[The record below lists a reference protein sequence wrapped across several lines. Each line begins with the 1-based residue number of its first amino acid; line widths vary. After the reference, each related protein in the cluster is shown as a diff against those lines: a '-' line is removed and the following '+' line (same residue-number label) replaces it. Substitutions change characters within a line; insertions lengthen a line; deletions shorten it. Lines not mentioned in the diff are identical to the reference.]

1 MTSRIG
7 LLGGTF
13 DPVHNGHI
21 AIAEFALNKLNL
33 NKLLITPAGNP
44 WQKEKISSFK
54 DRFEMTK
61 LAFTEYKNI
70 EISDLESDEIKPTF
84 TYETLEKIKLQYEN
98 SEIILLIGS
107 DAISKFDSWE
117 KPNIVKSLAR
127 IYVIPREGDFVIDWR
142 FDRLDMPKISISS
155 TFIREKVKNS
165 ESIKNLVP
173 VKVAEYIEAHNL
185 YK

>member
-84 TYETLEKIKLQYEN
+84 TYETLEKIKLHLE
-98 SEIILLIGS
+98 SSHTLLSKII
-107 DAISKFDSWE
+107 D
-117 KPNIVKSLAR
+117 
-127 IYVIPREGDFVIDWR
+127 
-142 FDRLDMPKISISS
+142 PK
-155 TFIREKVKNS
+155 K
-165 ESIKNLVP
+165 
-173 VKVAEYIEAHNL
+173 
-185 YK
+185 